1 MLLLTVLASL
11 ALATEDI
18 KRARLEVGAIFMNYF
33 LLYDFI
39 LSMLGTCRL
48 AVDDD

>member
-18 KRARLEVGAIFMNYF
+18 KRARLEVGAI
-33 LLYDFI
+33 LIDFSI
-39 LSMLGTCRL
+39 LSMHNFGDVSCRL